1 MPTYT
6 FRNKKTVEEF
16 DHFVKMDDKEQYMK
30 DNNLESVITG
40 LNMLHSAGSTIPV
53 DDGFREVQDKIAQT
67 HKAHNMNRH

>member
-1 MPTYT
+1 
-6 FRNKKTVEEF
+6 
-16 DHFVKMDDKEQYMK
+16 MK

-67 HKAHNMNRH
+67 QKAHNMNRH

>member
-1 MPTYT
+1 
-6 FRNKKTVEEF
+6 
-16 DHFVKMDDKEQYMK
+16 MDDKEQYMK